1 MCNAYSYLS
10 IPSTPAIPGSW
21 PQLQRARKTS
31 NNSPLATQ
39 PSARRTYQKI
49 LPRATTPVTASAMSL
64 KENAGKASSHL
75 WPYRCYPANHVVSLD
90 QPHTTLFFPFLAFSP
105 FLLTFCRLSS
115 LLHSAF
121 EAVVVLL
128 LGAPASYH
136 VASLLVA
143 ADVTDAPRLAADA
156 AAPPT
161 VHSNRSLYHSV
172 QTLKYTT
179 SGPLT
184 YRSPLVELLLPISH
198 LIHQCPP
205 CPTVTPL
212 PCPLPVRLR
221 DAAPRSVLRPSQT
234 SSVALPRTQQLRTLR
249 TLRTHP
255 LPIPAP

>member
-1 MCNAYSYLS
+1 MCKAYLS
-10 IPSTPAIPGSW
+10 IPSTPAIPAPW
-21 PQLQRARKTS
+21 PQLQRARETS

-39 PSARRTYQKI
+39 TSARQTYQRVS
-49 LPRATTPVTASAMSL
+49 PRTTTPVAASAMSL

-90 QPHTTLFFPFLAFSP
+90 QPHTTRFFPFLAFSP
-105 FLLTFCRLSS
+105 FRAFLLTFCRLSS

-143 ADVTDAPRLAADA
+143 PDVTDAPRLAADA

-161 VHSNRSLYHSV
+161 VPSSRSLYHSV

-179 SGPLT
+179 SDPLT
-184 YRSPLVELLLPISH
+184 YRSPLVELLLPIPH
-198 LIHQCPP
+198 LIRQCPP

-249 TLRTHP
+249 THP